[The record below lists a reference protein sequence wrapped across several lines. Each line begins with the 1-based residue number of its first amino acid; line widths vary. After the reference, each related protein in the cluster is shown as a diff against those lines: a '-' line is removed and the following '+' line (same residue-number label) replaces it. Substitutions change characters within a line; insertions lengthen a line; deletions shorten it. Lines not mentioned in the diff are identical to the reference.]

1 MATSMNVPVT
11 LELAPEI
18 EVEDDVEDDVEAT
31 DEVDID
37 SMDSEL

>member
-1 MATSMNVPVT
+1 MNVPVT

-18 EVEDDVEDDVEAT
+18 DVEDDVEDDVEAT

-37 SMDSEL
+37 SDSMDSEL